1 MVDVSRDGERF
12 VFTVLGLHKLWA
24 FTSRLEIPVEHV
36 TGVTVDPDQVGRWWH
51 GWRWMGTDVPGL
63 FAAGT
68 FHYHG
73 EMVFWDVRDPART
86 IIVSL
91 EHEHYRKLIIE
102 VEDPLAA
109 ATLLR
114 SAAPA

>member
-1 MVDVSRDGERF
+1 VVDVVRDGDQF
-12 VFTVLGLHKLWA
+12 VFTVRGLHKLWS
-24 FTSRLEIPVEHV
+24 FTSQLQIPVDHV

-51 GWRWMGTDVPGL
+51 GVKWLGTDVPGI

-73 EMVFWDVRDPART
+73 ETVFWDVLHPANT

-91 EHEHYRKLIIE
+91 EHEQYRKLIIE
-102 VEDPLAA
+102 VADPGAA
-109 ATLLR
+109 AALLR
-114 SAAPA
+114 SARP

>member
-1 MVDVSRDGERF
+1 MVDISRDEDRF
-12 VFTVLGLHKLWA
+12 VFTVRGLHKLWS

-36 TGVTVDPDQVGRWWH
+36 TSVVADADQVGRWWH
-51 GWRWMGTDVPGL
+51 GLKWLGTDVPGL

-73 EMVFWDVRDPART
+73 ELVFWDVRHPENT

-102 VEDPLAA
+102 VEDTTAA
-109 ATLLR
+109 VALLR
-114 SAAPA
+114 SATAR